1 MKENVELW
9 VSISC

>member
-9 VSISC
+9 CLRVR